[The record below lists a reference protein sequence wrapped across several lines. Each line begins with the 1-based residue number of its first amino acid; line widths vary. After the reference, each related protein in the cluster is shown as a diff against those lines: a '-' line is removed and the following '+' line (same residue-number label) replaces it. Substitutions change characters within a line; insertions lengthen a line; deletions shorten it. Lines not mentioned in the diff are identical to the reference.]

1 MATCDLDDLKIQ
13 ACANDFFCL
22 DKTTQRAVFLQL
34 LCNLAEGGG
43 GGGEGGATVG
53 SGSPE
58 SVVTADPGAFFWDT
72 TNKALYIKDTG
83 TATNT
88 GWMQLI

>member
-34 LCNLAEGGG
+34 LCNLSESGGG
-43 GGGEGGATVG
+43 GGGGATVG

-58 SVVTADPGAFFWDT
+58 GVVTDDPGAFYWDS
-72 TNKALYIKDTG
+72 TNQALYIKNSGTG
-83 TATNT
+83 NT
-88 GWMQLI
+88 DWRQLI